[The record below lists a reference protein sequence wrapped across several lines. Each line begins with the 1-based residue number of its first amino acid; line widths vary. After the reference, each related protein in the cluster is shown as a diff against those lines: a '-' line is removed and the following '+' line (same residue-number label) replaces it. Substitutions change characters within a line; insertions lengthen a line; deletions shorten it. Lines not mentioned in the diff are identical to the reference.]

1 MDNLQKTGKENPTSK
16 DSITREKLVIGFASV
31 FEALFLL
38 LELYFMIHADGNFSV
53 LIVIAICM
61 VLVLFFLVMAIID
74 LNQKIKN
81 RERQEYEDI
90 YKAQKASYLATRK
103 YFDEIGERLSA
114 LEQNTTIPAE
124 DIISAQKAMAKVTI
138 SRSKE
143 NAEALMNA
151 NDELIQRVFGFEE
164 KLTDS
169 NEEMI
174 RQQQDFIKQTK
185 EDMEENQRRIQDQ
198 FDALQ
203 TALQQMQQS
212 RSFAEPSPVNVPQE
226 DNSASEE
233 LPSFDM
239 PVEEELPIIGDM
251 EIEEELP
258 SLDEIEAEEELPVLD
273 EAEED
278 MPSLDDINLEDL
290 PSVDEMDIEDL
301 PVMEEQ
307 PEEEIPEMVEMPDLS
322 DPNKQL
328 SADEIAALFA
338 NAESIAE
345 PEPAPEPEPEPE
357 PAEEKPPMPD
367 LSDPNKTLSPDEIA
381 ALFANM

>member
-1 MDNLQKTGKENPTSK
+1 MKKRLRLNICVS
-16 DSITREKLVIGFASV
+16 LVVTAALIALGVFVFQSSYLRA
-31 FEALFLL
+31 FEAFCDVISSVKY
-38 LELYFMIHADGNFSV
+38 YF
-53 LIVIAICM
+53 
-61 VLVLFFLVMAIID
+61 LVLFGSPPSDLPAVTEYSKVISWTAILPPD
-74 LNQKIKN
+74 FV
-81 RERQEYEDI
+81 
-90 YKAQKASYLATRK
+90 A
-103 YFDEIGERLSA
+103 F
-114 LEQNTTIPAE
+114 
-124 DIISAQKAMAKVTI
+124 
-138 SRSKE
+138 KE

-258 SLDEIEAEEELPVLD
+258 SLDEIEAEEE
-273 EAEED
+273 E
-278 MPSLDDINLEDL
+278 
-290 PSVDEMDIEDL
+290 
-301 PVMEEQ
+301 
-307 PEEEIPEMVEMPDLS
+307 
-322 DPNKQL
+322 
-328 SADEIAALFA
+328 
-338 NAESIAE
+338 
-345 PEPAPEPEPEPE
+345 
-357 PAEEKPPMPD
+357 
-367 LSDPNKTLSPDEIA
+367 
-381 ALFANM
+381 